1 MRAGRVDRLILQPHQ
16 IQGTLVKM
24 FTSSSLKEHNFE
36 TWLTSIWISIYHEL
50 NVSVELWSIVLSV
63 TNQLYS
69 AQELR
74 KLYSLDTVFQVGFQV
89 DLKIKHL
96 DGALNKYLLTHLQFE
111 VLLDSLH
118 KAIGVAQILEMLFKV
133 TIHSGF
139 RWGVTYFFE
148 NNFRPFLKLK
158 SLENILYFMVSKK
171 VKVKKCKR
179 A

>member
-1 MRAGRVDRLILQPHQ
+1 M
-16 IQGTLVKM
+16 
-24 FTSSSLKEHNFE
+24 
-36 TWLTSIWISIYHEL
+36 
-50 NVSVELWSIVLSV
+50 

-96 DGALNKYLLTHLQFE
+96 DGALNKYQLTHLQFE

-133 TIHSGF
+133 TIVIKKSSARVGNLLF
-139 RWGVTYFFE
+139 RVPINMF
-148 NNFRPFLKLK
+148 NQHAKL
-158 SLENILYFMVSKK
+158 IFPI
-171 VKVKKCKR
+171 
-179 A
+179 